1 MYQLKPQ
8 SGVCVALSYL
18 WLFNHIIILKVNIHT
33 SSVMSHLKPVSIT
46 GKQLVHCDCI
56 CSKQHLS
63 CIMCMVIRN
72 CLIKGYIKG
81 QHLNLCF
88 THIGLY
94 INEHV
99 WSFPHAIR
107 LYILNMVCENDFQ
120 IIVEF
125 GKFIIGIHVL
135 IFQLPKKYIS
145 FMSCEPCFSTVMDNL
160 EPHCNIIYSF
170 LKL

>member
-46 GKQLVHCDCI
+46 GKQLVHCDFI

-94 INEHV
+94 INEHDCMIFPSCNQTIHFEHGLWKWLSNNCWV
-99 WSFPHAIR
+99 W
-107 LYILNMVCENDFQ
+107 
-120 IIVEF
+120 
-125 GKFIIGIHVL
+125 KFIIGIHVL
-135 IFQLPKKYIS
+135 IFQLPKKYLLWVVNHAFQQLWTI
-145 FMSCEPCFSTVMDNL
+145 
-160 EPHCNIIYSF
+160 
-170 LKL
+170 